1 MPEKDQPQKGT
12 HSFLCLLCL
21 LWLIFFPASC
31 TAPTSAAPDVIT
43 IALDQP
49 PTNLDPR
56 IGVDASS
63 ERFFQIIFNSLVKK
77 DEHSAIQPDLA
88 TSWDTPDPKTY
99 IFHLRKNVRFHDGRP
114 LTSKDV
120 AFTFQTI
127 LDRSVQTPK
136 LGTYDRIE
144 SIEAPDPYTVVFN
157 LKDVFAPFLWN
168 LGGGIGIIPEGSG
181 SDFGRHPIGTGP
193 FAFDHYIQDQEVVL
207 KRNENYF
214 GRKAEAP
221 ILKFKIIPE
230 AVVAALELRK
240 GSVDIALNIL
250 TPDTDYTVRKD
261 SNLNVLQAEGNNYQY
276 IAFNLT
282 DPIFSDLHVRQA
294 VAYAIDTNSIIKYL
308 WRGEARPA
316 TAILPPENWA
326 YEPNVKTYPHDVQR
340 ARQLLKESG
349 HENLSFTY
357 RTTNDDISRL
367 MASAFQQQLRE
378 AGISMDIRST
388 ESATFFADV
397 VAGNFQMYSARWV
410 GGTDDPDFFNLV
422 FHSKMMPMK
431 GANRGH
437 YSNARVDELID
448 SGRRNLDVE
457 KRKEAY
463 QEIQRIVAEDLPYV
477 SLLYRDNVCVYNKRI
492 EGVKIYPD
500 ANWTYLTSVRIRSEV
515 VNEIG
520 PEGRKI

>member
-1 MPEKDQPQKGT
+1 MPQREKPRKAQNAQKGQ
-12 HSFLCLLCL
+12 HLLCILCL
-21 LWLIFFPASC
+21 LWLPFFLAGC
-31 TAPTSAAPDVIT
+31 TAHSSADPGVIT

-63 ERFFQIIFNSLVKK
+63 ERFFQIIFSSLVKK

-88 TSWDTPDPKTY
+88 TGWDNPDSKTY
-99 IFHLRKNVRFHDGRP
+99 IFYLRQGVQFHDGRP

-120 AFTFQTI
+120 VFTFQSI
-127 LDRSVQTPK
+127 LDRSIQTPK
-136 LGTYDRIE
+136 LGTFDRIE
-144 SIEAPDPYTVVFN
+144 SMEALGPYTVVFR
-157 LKDVFAPFLWN
+157 LKEVFAPFLWN
-168 LGGGIGIIPEGSG
+168 LAGGAIGIIPEGSG
-181 SDFGRHPIGTGP
+181 PDFGRHPIGTGP
-193 FAFDHYIQDQEVVL
+193 FVFDHYIQDQEVVL
-207 KRNENYF
+207 KRNESYF
-214 GRKAEAP
+214 DRKAEAP
-221 ILKFKIIPE
+221 ILRFKIVPE

-240 GSVDIALNIL
+240 GSVDIALNVL
-250 TPDTDYTVRKD
+250 TPDMDDTVKKD
-261 SNLNVLQAEGNNYQY
+261 NSLSVLQVEGTNYQY

-282 DPIFSDLHVRQA
+282 DPVFRDLHVRQA
-294 VAYAIDTNSIIKYL
+294 IAYAIDTDAVIKYL

-316 TAILPPENWA
+316 TGVLPPENWA
-326 YEPNVKTYPHDVQR
+326 YEPDVARYPHDVER

-367 MASAFQQQLRE
+367 MASAFQQQLRG
-378 AGISMDIRST
+378 AGITMDIRST
-388 ESATFFADV
+388 ESATFFADI

-410 GGTDDPDFFNLV
+410 GGTDDPDFFNLI
-422 FHSKMMPMK
+422 FHSRMMPMK

-437 YSNARVDELID
+437 YSNPRVDERID
-448 SGRRNLDVE
+448 FSRRNLEKE

-477 SLLYRDNVCVYNKRI
+477 SLFYRDNVCVYNKRI

-500 ANWTYLTSVRIRSEV
+500 ANWTYLTSVRTRSS
-515 VNEIG
+515 
-520 PEGRKI
+520 

>member
-1 MPEKDQPQKGT
+1 MPEKDQPQKAQNAQKGP
-12 HSFLCLLCL
+12 HPLLCILCL
-21 LWLIFFPASC
+21 LWLIFFLASC
-31 TAPTSAAPDVIT
+31 TTQISAAPDVIT

-63 ERFFQIIFNSLVKK
+63 ERFGQIIFSSLVRK
-77 DEHSAIQPDLA
+77 DEHSGIQPDLA
-88 TSWDTPDPKTY
+88 TSWDNPDPKTY
-99 IFHLRKNVRFHDGRP
+99 IFHLRHGVQFHDGRP

-120 AFTFQTI
+120 VFTFQSI

-144 SIEAPDPYTVVFN
+144 SIEAPDPYTVVFR

-168 LGGGIGIIPEGSG
+168 LDAGAIGIIPDGSG
-181 SDFGRHPIGTGP
+181 PDFSRHPIGSGP
-193 FAFDHYIQDQEVVL
+193 FVFDHYIQDQEVVL

-214 GRKAEAP
+214 ERKADAP

-240 GSVDIALNIL
+240 GSVDIALNVL
-250 TPDTDYTVRKD
+250 TPDMDDTVKKD
-261 SNLNVLQAEGNNYQY
+261 NNLNVLQAEGTNYQY

-282 DPIFSDLHVRQA
+282 DPIFSDLDVRQA
-294 VAYAIDTNSIIKYL
+294 IAYAIDTNSIIKYL

-316 TAILPPENWA
+316 TGVLPPENWA

-340 ARQLLKESG
+340 ARQLLKERR
-349 HENLSFTY
+349 HQNLSFTY

-367 MASAFQQQLRE
+367 MASAFQQQLRD
-378 AGISMDIRST
+378 AGITMDIRST
-388 ESATFFADV
+388 ESATFFADI

-422 FHSKMMPMK
+422 FHSRMMPMK

-437 YSNARVDELID
+437 YSNPRIDELIEF
-448 SGRRNLDVE
+448 GRRNLNIE

-477 SLLYRDNVCVYNKRI
+477 SLFYRDNVCVYNKRI

-500 ANWTYLTSVRIRSEV
+500 ANWTYLTSVRIRSS
-515 VNEIG
+515 
-520 PEGRKI
+520 

>member
-1 MPEKDQPQKGT
+1 
-12 HSFLCLLCL
+12 
-21 LWLIFFPASC
+21 LWLPFFLASC
-31 TAPTSAAPDVIT
+31 TTQTTAAPDVIT

-63 ERFFQIIFNSLVKK
+63 ERFCQIIFSSLVRK
-77 DEHSAIQPDLA
+77 DEHSGIQPDLA
-88 TSWDTPDPKTY
+88 TSWDNPDPKTY
-99 IFHLRKNVRFHDGRP
+99 VFHLRQGVQFHDGRP

-120 AFTFQTI
+120 VFTFQSI

-144 SIEAPDPYTVVFN
+144 SVEAPDPHTVVFR
-157 LKDVFAPFLWN
+157 LKDIFAPFLWN
-168 LGGGIGIIPEGSG
+168 LDAGAIGIIPDGSG
-181 SDFGRHPIGTGP
+181 PDFNRHPVGTGP
-193 FAFDHYIQDQEVVL
+193 FVFDHYTHDQEVVL
-207 KRNENYF
+207 RRNENYF
-214 GRKAEAP
+214 ERKADAP

-240 GSVDIALNIL
+240 GSVDIALNVL
-250 TPDTDYTVRKD
+250 TPDMDDTVKKD
-261 SNLNVLQAEGNNYQY
+261 NNLNVLQAEGTNYQY

-282 DPIFSDLHVRQA
+282 DPVFSDIHVRQA
-294 VAYAIDTNSIIKYL
+294 IAYAIDTNSIIKYL
-308 WRGEARPA
+308 WRAEARPA
-316 TAILPPENWA
+316 TGVLPPENWA
-326 YEPNVKTYPHDVQR
+326 YEPKVKTYPHDVQR

-349 HENLSFTY
+349 HESLSFTY

-378 AGISMDIRST
+378 AGITMDIRST
-388 ESATFFADV
+388 ESATFFADI

-422 FHSKMMPMK
+422 FHSRMMPMK

-437 YSNARVDELID
+437 YSNARVDALIEF
-448 SGRRNLDVE
+448 SRRNLDME

-477 SLLYRDNVCVYNKRI
+477 SLFYRDNVCVYNKRI

-500 ANWTYLTSVRIRSEV
+500 ANWTYLTSVRIRTS
-515 VNEIG
+515 
-520 PEGRKI
+520 

>member
-1 MPEKDQPQKGT
+1 LC
-12 HSFLCLLCL
+12 FLCSVFLT
-21 LWLIFFPASC
+21 SC
-31 TAPTSAAPDVIT
+31 GSRSSADRDVIT

-63 ERFFQIIFNSLVKK
+63 ERFFQIIFSSLVRK
-77 DEHSAIQPDLA
+77 DAHLAIQPDLA
-88 TSWDTPDPKTY
+88 TSWDNPDPKTY
-99 IFHLRKNVRFHDGRP
+99 IFHLRQGVQFHDGRP

-120 AFTFQTI
+120 AFTFRSI
-127 LDRSVQTPK
+127 LDRSVQTSK

-144 SIEAPDPYTVVFN
+144 SVEAPDAYTAVFK
-157 LKDVFAPFLWN
+157 LKEVFAPFVWN
-168 LGGGIGIIPEGSG
+168 LAAGAIGIVPEGSG
-181 SDFGRHPIGTGP
+181 PDFGRHPIGSGP
-193 FAFDHYIQDQEVVL
+193 FVFDHYIQDQEVVL

-214 GRKAEAP
+214 DRKAETP

-230 AVVAALELRK
+230 AVVAALELQK
-240 GSVDIALNIL
+240 GSVDIALNVL
-250 TPDTDYTVRKD
+250 TPDMDSTVKKD
-261 SNLNVLQAEGNNYQY
+261 NNLTVLQDEGINYQY

-282 DPIFSDLHVRQA
+282 DPIFRNLQVRQA
-294 VAYAIDTNSIIKYL
+294 VAYAIDKDAIINYL

-316 TAILPPENWA
+316 TAVLPPENWA
-326 YEPNVKTYPHDVQR
+326 YEPDVKKYPHDVQR

-349 HENLSFTY
+349 QDNFSFTY

-378 AGISMDIRST
+378 AGITMNIRST
-388 ESATFFADV
+388 ESATFFADII
-397 VAGNFQMYSARWV
+397 AGNFQMYSARWV
-410 GGTDDPDFFNLV
+410 GGTDDPDFFNLI
-422 FHSKMMPMK
+422 FHSRMMPMK

-437 YSNARVDELID
+437 YSNMRVDGLID
-448 SGRRNLDVE
+448 SARRTLDME

-477 SLLYRDNVCVYNKRI
+477 SLFYRENVCIYNKRI

-500 ANWTYLTSVRIRSEV
+500 ANWTYLTSVRIRTS
-515 VNEIG
+515 
-520 PEGRKI
+520 